1 MRDAKEDNYVRLS
14 LLARSLHLLGV
25 ALLAA
30 FETSAWGLLFVRSLR
45 AVLLVVA
52 DFTALEATSWSFLL
66 ISRLGAVRFG
76 MPLFSAL
83 KASSEKENQDVNS
96 KLKVTL

>member
-1 MRDAKEDNYVRLS
+1 M
-14 LLARSLHLLGV
+14 HLLRM

-30 FETSAWGLLFVRSLR
+30 LEATTWSLLFVRGLW
-45 AVLLVVA
+45 AVLLIMA
-52 DFTALEATSWSFLL
+52 RFAAFEAPTWSLL

-83 KASSEKENQDVNS
+83 KASSEKENQDVN